1 MRPYLVIATVTVLV
15 VGFAAKVFF
24 FSGSSAEANV
34 DPIKNSILDVS
45 KMHVNTKLPMQKMH
59 DMTFVFSDND

>member
-1 MRPYLVIATVTVLV
+1 MRPYLVIAIVTVLV
-15 VGFAAKVFF
+15 VGFAAKVFL

-34 DPIKNSILDVS
+34 DSIKSSIMDVS